1 MQPTIAQALAGAR
14 LDAVDARALLRHA
27 CGVDDAYLVAH
38 ANEALGAKQSAAYA
52 ALVARRTAGEPI
64 AYIVGAREFFS
75 LEFKVTPAVL
85 IPRPESE
92 LLVDI
97 ALERV
102 DADRAYSVLDLG
114 TGSGCVAI
122 AIAQHRPR
130 ARVVAVDRSAAALAV
145 ARENSA
151 RHGTSNLE
159 LLQSDWFAALGA
171 QRFDLIVANPPYIA
185 ARDPHLQ
192 RGDLVAEPVEALV
205 AGPDGLECIR
215 AIVAAA
221 PHHLNSGG
229 SLAFEHGYD
238 QAPRCREL
246 LVAAGLEEVFSRNDI
261 AGIARVSGGL
271 WPVLTRA
278 QASL

>member
-27 CGVDDAYLVAH
+27 CGVGDAYLVAH
-38 ANEALGAKQSAAYA
+38 ANEALSAMQSAAYS
-52 ALVARRTAGEPI
+52 ALVARRAGGEPI

-85 IPRPESE
+85 IPRPETE
-92 LLVDI
+92 LLVEI
-97 ALERV
+97 ALERI
-102 DADRAYSVLDLG
+102 DAGSACSVLDLG

-122 AIAQHRPR
+122 TIAKHRPR

-151 RHGTSNLE
+151 RHGTANLE
-159 LLQSDWFAALGA
+159 LLQSDWFDALGA

-205 AGPDGLECIR
+205 AGSDGLECIR

-221 PHHLNSGG
+221 PRHLNAGG
-229 SLAFEHGYD
+229 SLVFEHGYD

-246 LVAAGLEEVFSRNDI
+246 LEAAGLEEVFSRNDI
-261 AGIARVSGGL
+261 AGVARVSGGL

>member
-14 LDAVDARALLRHA
+14 LDAVDARVLLRHA

-38 ANEALGAKQSAAYA
+38 ANEKLSAAQSSAYG
-52 ALVARRTAGEPI
+52 ALVGRRAAGEPI

-85 IPRPESE
+85 IPRPETE
-92 LLVDI
+92 LLVEI
-97 ALERV
+97 ALECV
-102 DADRAYSVLDLG
+102 GAGSACSVLDLG
-114 TGSGCVAI
+114 TGSGCI
-122 AIAQHRPR
+122 AISIAKHRPR
-130 ARVVAVDRSAAALAV
+130 ARVVAVDRSAVALAV
-145 ARENSA
+145 ARENSV

-159 LLQSDWFAALGA
+159 LLQSDWFAALAA

-192 RGDLVAEPVEALV
+192 RGDLPAEPIDALV
-205 AGPDGLECIR
+205 AGSDGLECIR
-215 AIVAAA
+215 AILAAA
-221 PHHLNSGG
+221 PRHLNPGG

-238 QAPRCREL
+238 QAARCREL
-246 LVAAGLEEVFSRNDI
+246 LEAAGLEEVFSRDDI

-271 WPVLTRA
+271 WRGR
-278 QASL
+278 S